1 MYTNSDQSNF
11 LISLPQDWLY
21 DEIQEKYLTYIKRL
35 PQPFDTV
42 TDFLNSTIQSCT
54 FPGFEFQT
62 IERSTRDTRTIDKG
76 GFDASSY
83 SNRTL
88 TINFK
93 TVSGFANYFIL
104 LDQIILFYSFSNGDR
119 FLPPVRLTIL
129 DEYGHNAATFLISK
143 IVPSAISDLELSY
156 SSDVPE
162 FRTFSIEMKFSEIEY
177 FSDFSPNKIK
187 STGGYSLK
195 PY

>member
-11 LISLPQDWLY
+11 LISIPQNWLY

-35 PQPFDTV
+35 PQPFETV

-54 FPGFEFQT
+54 FPGFQFET
-62 IERSTRDTRTIDKG
+62 IERATRNTRTFDKG
-76 GFDASSY
+76 GFDASAY

-93 TVSGFANYFIL
+93 TISGFVNYFIL
-104 LDQIILFYSFSNGDR
+104 LDQFILFYSFHNSDR
-119 FLPPVRLTIL
+119 FLPPIRLTIL
-129 DEYGHNAATFLISK
+129 DQFGHNAATFLISD
-143 IVPSAISDLELSY
+143 IVLSAISDLELSY

-162 FRTFSIEMKFSEIEY
+162 FRTFSIEMKFSQIEF
-177 FSDFSPNKIK
+177 FSDFSPVRTN
-187 STGGYSLK
+187 STGAYTLK
-195 PY
+195 PN

>member
-11 LISLPQDWLY
+11 LISIPQNWLY

-35 PQPFDTV
+35 PQPFETV

-54 FPGFEFQT
+54 FPGFQFET
-62 IERSTRDTRTIDKG
+62 VERVTRNTRTFDKG

-93 TVSGFANYFIL
+93 TISGFVNYFIL
-104 LDQIILFYSFSNGDR
+104 LDQFILFYSFHNSDR
-119 FLPPVRLTIL
+119 FLPPIRLTIL
-129 DEYGHNAATFLISK
+129 DQFGHNAATFLISD
-143 IVPSAISDLELSY
+143 IVLSAISDLELSY

-162 FRTFSIEMKFSEIEY
+162 FRTFSIEMKFSQIEF
-177 FSDFSPNKIK
+177 FSDFSPVRTN
-187 STGGYSLK
+187 STGGYTLK
-195 PY
+195 PN